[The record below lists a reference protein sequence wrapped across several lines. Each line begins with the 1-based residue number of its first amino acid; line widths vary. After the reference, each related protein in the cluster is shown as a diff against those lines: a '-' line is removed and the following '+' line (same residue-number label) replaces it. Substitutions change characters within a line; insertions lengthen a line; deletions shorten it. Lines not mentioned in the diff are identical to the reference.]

1 MVEYVYVDSDVSSL
15 AKKFPIDVHDSEV
28 SGIAC
33 WSHLQSQTGGALEH
47 WAIAFMPHHPNITE
61 AGVSVSQLVVYKLQH
76 PEFLLRNDT
85 KEAEAEDPW
94 TMRLTGPA
102 MYQYTLHRLCYRNR
116 SVRRYWQFILSC
128 TVYNPDPGKHCN
140 NMDTFRTFFPNDRK
154 VYEGSEFC

>member
-61 AGVSVSQLVVYKLQH
+61 AGVSVSRLVVYNLQH

-116 SVRRYWQFILSC
+116 SVRRLAIH
-128 TVYNPDPGKHCN
+128 TVLHCIQS
-140 NMDTFRTFFPNDRK
+140 RSRQALQQYGYISYVLPQ
-154 VYEGSEFC
+154 